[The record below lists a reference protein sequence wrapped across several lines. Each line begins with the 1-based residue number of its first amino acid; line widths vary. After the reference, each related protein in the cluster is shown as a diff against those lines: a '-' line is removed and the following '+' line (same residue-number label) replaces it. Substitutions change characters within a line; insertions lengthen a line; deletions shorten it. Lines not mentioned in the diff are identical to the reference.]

1 MTLISPGSI
10 FSLPQLV
17 VAFIIALAFLTHRQ
31 IRRRGSVRPSAILRA
46 TFRRGIVLNRS
57 TYADLFYAFVN
68 TFAVSGLIGWALIS
82 GLGVSSWVTHS
93 LRSAFGGHAPSAAPD
108 WLLRAGNTFLLFIA
122 YEFAYY
128 VDHYLMHKIPFL
140 WEFHK
145 VHHTAEVLTP
155 LTVFRV
161 HPVDTLI
168 FANIAAIIV
177 GFTNGAFAYSI
188 GKSVGMFQV
197 DGSNII
203 TVVSLFLLSQLQ
215 HSQFWIPITG
225 LGGRIVLSPA
235 HHQIHH
241 STDPAHYDTNLG
253 SSLAI
258 WDWMFG
264 TLFIPAKES
273 PRLRFGVVGGGSDP
287 HRISGLMIDPT
298 INAFRALRPAWDR
311 VARTFARR
319 NALAGDHAVEM
330 DA

>member
-1 MTLISPGSI
+1 
-10 FSLPQLV
+10 
-17 VAFIIALAFLTHRQ
+17 
-31 IRRRGSVRPSAILRA
+31 
-46 TFRRGIVLNRS
+46 
-57 TYADLFYAFVN
+57 
-68 TFAVSGLIGWALIS
+68 
-82 GLGVSSWVTHS
+82 
-93 LRSAFGGHAPSAAPD
+93 
-108 WLLRAGNTFLLFIA
+108 LRAGATFLLFIT

-128 VDHYLMHKIPFL
+128 VDHYLNHKIPFL